1 MRLFVRVVE
10 RRSFRAA
17 AADLGLPRSSA
28 TAGIKAL
35 EGELGTALLRRTTR
49 HVAPTEEGEAYHR
62 HCVSVLAEID
72 DTETA
77 LRGGGGRGVLR
88 VDTNAHLARTWL
100 LPELPRFLDR
110 HPGLR
115 FHLGEGD
122 RLVNLVGEGVDCVIR
137 GGEITGG
144 DFVVRRLGVLEEVT
158 CASPS
163 YLARRGTPL
172 GPDDL
177 AGHEMVGFV
186 SSRTGGVLPLELV
199 VDQRVREIALPARV
213 TTSSAETCAA
223 LGRLGF
229 GLVQAPRIRFV
240 DDLRT
245 GAMVEVLRPFRPT
258 KLPISL
264 LYPRTRP
271 VPSRLRAFIDW
282 LDEILVPHL
291 ANATQE

>member
-10 RRSFRAA
+10 RRNFRAA

-35 EGELGTALLRRTTR
+35 EAELGAALLRRTTR

-62 HCVSVLAEID
+62 HCVSVLADID
-72 DTETA
+72 DAEAA
-77 LRGGGGRGVLR
+77 LRGGGGNALGVLR

-100 LPELPRFLDR
+100 LPELPRFLER

-122 RLVNLVGEGVDCVIR
+122 RLVNLVREGVDCVIR
-137 GGEITGG
+137 GGEI
-144 DFVVRRLGVLEEVT
+144 DDSDLMIRRLGLLAEVT
-158 CASPS
+158 CASPA
-163 YLARRGTPL
+163 YLARHGTPSTT
-172 GPDDL
+172 DDL

-186 SSRTGGVLPLELV
+186 SSRTGGALPLGFV
-199 VDQRVREIALPARV
+199 INGRVREVTLPARV
-213 TTSSAETCAA
+213 TASSSDSCAVLA
-223 LGRLGF
+223 RLGL
-229 GLVQAPRIRFV
+229 GLVQAPLIRFA
-240 DDLRT
+240 DDLKT

-258 KLPISL
+258 PLPVSL
-264 LYPRTRP
+264 LYPRTRL

-282 LDEILVPHL
+282 LDEVLVPHL
-291 ANATQE
+291 TD

>member
-17 AADLGLPRSSA
+17 AADLALPRSSA

-35 EGELGTALLRRTTR
+35 EAELGAALLRRTTR
-49 HVAPTEEGEAYHR
+49 HVAPTLEGEAYHR

-77 LRGGGGRGVLR
+77 LRGGGGLGVLR

-100 LPELPRFLDR
+100 LPELPRFLAR

-137 GGEITGG
+137 GGEITSG
-144 DFVVRRLGVLEEVT
+144 DVVVRRLGALDEVT
-158 CASPS
+158 CASPA
-163 YLARRGTPL
+163 YLARHGTPR

-199 VDQRVREIALPARV
+199 VDRQVREITLPARV
-213 TTSSAETCAA
+213 TASSADTCATLA
-223 LGRLGF
+223 RLGF
-229 GLVQAPRIRFV
+229 GLVQAPLIRFA

-245 GAMVEVLRPFRPT
+245 GAMVEVLQPFRPT

-264 LYPRTRP
+264 LYPRTRIM
-271 VPSRLRAFIDW
+271 PSRLRAFIDW
-282 LDEILVPHL
+282 LDESLVPHL
-291 ANATQE
+291 ASPAGK